1 MFVCENACLEPIY
14 IVLDNLVNVLLSSIG
29 PSLLSIRVHFH
40 SLERLHLLQNG
51 LLYLYIV
58 SFCIAYLCITCSIVR
73 RSRIDNIYV
82 FLFFRSIV
90 QQVKEIVDIN
100 GAL

>member
-29 PSLLSIRVHFH
+29 PALLSIRVHFH
-40 SLERLHLLQNG
+40 SLERVHLLEKR

-58 SFCIAYLCITCSIVR
+58 SLCIAYLCITCSIVR
-73 RSRIDNIYV
+73 RSCIDIIYV
-82 FLFFRSIV
+82 FPFVVSIV
-90 QQVKEIVDIN
+90 QQAKEIVDIN
-100 GAL
+100 GAI